1 MDIKPSVLVKKGAK
15 IEETIEKKGS
25 SKIGFLP
32 LRDGKYIDN
41 EGTLKSIQSGKG
53 SKIPLLVGSNAEE
66 MQLFFGLFGILTPLN
81 DKTVIAAIRQRL
93 NLLETNETKET
104 NDYIKEISNKLM
116 SLIEKKLEKKLNAP
130 PEKKQILEGALTFL
144 QFNIP
149 AYELAEAH
157 KIAG

>member
-66 MQLFFGLFGILTPLN
+66 MQLFFGLFGILTPFN
-81 DKTVIAAIRQRL
+81 DKTVIAAIR
-93 NLLETNETKET
+93 
-104 NDYIKEISNKLM
+104 NDLTAYFSDRIK
-116 SLIEKKLEKKLNAP
+116 
-130 PEKKQILEGALTFL
+130 
-144 QFNIP
+144 
-149 AYELAEAH
+149 
-157 KIAG
+157 